1 MNGDPAN
8 RTTEKPAT
16 DKGSKGD
23 PESHSAKQ
31 IEYGNLDIRIDRDGS
46 WFYHGSAIARKELVH
61 YFASMLRRDAEG
73 EYWLE
78 SLYEK
83 GRISVEDV
91 AFLAVELN
99 VEGRGRGQKLIFRTN
114 VDENV
119 IAGPDHPIRVVE
131 DSDTGEPTP
140 YVMVRDGLEARMTR
154 PVFYQLVELGEEDQI
169 SGQLQ
174 FGVWSEWTFF
184 PIGSLTQQT

>member
-1 MNGDPAN
+1 MTGDPAN

-23 PESHSAKQ
+23 PESHPAKQ
-31 IEYGNLDIRIDRDGS
+31 IDYGNLDIRIDRDGS
-46 WFYHGSAIARKELVH
+46 WFYHGSPIARKELVR
-61 YFASMLRRDAEG
+61 YFAALLTRDGEG
-73 EYWLE
+73 GYWLE
-78 SLYEK
+78 SPYEK

-91 AFLAVELN
+91 AFLAVELT

-114 VDENV
+114 IDENV
-119 IAGPDHPIRVVE
+119 IAGPDHPIRVAE

-140 YVMVRDGLEARMTR
+140 YVMVRDGLEARLTR
-154 PVFYQLVELGEEDQI
+154 PVFYELVELGEEDQI
-169 SGQLQ
+169 NGQNL

-184 PIGSLTQQT
+184 PIGSLTP